1 MYARRIRNMQYHTVH
16 PDRFTDRIS
25 GRSGYI
31 RYNGNLIPGHI
42 VEKRRFA
49 RVGLAGNNGA
59 DTFLHDPAIFLIA
72 YDNSHLADQV
82 ITYFR
87 QVFRIP
93 LQVIAVRVVQSGFN
107 KSQFI
112 QNPASQFLYFIGNCP
127 VQLGQGVLSGKF
139 IGGGNQIHHR
149 FRFRQIDPA
158 AQKGPLGKLSGF
170 SHPGAGCQH
179 QIQDTLHDKG
189 TAMGIDLYRILR
201 RITAGSFHQGD
212 HDFIDLIFLFI
223 HNVTV
228 MNGIGLPG
236 RQCTDTFFISEYF
249 RSNLDCFRS
258 ADPDDTDTGFRYG
271 RCDSRYGI

>member
-1 MYARRIRNMQYHTVH
+1 MQYDTVH
-16 PDRFTDRIS
+16 PDRFTDCIS

-49 RVGLAGNNGA
+49 RVGLTGNNGA
-59 DTFLHDPAIFLIA
+59 DAFLHNPAVFLIV
-72 YDNSHLADQV
+72 YNDGHLADQV

-87 QVFRIP
+87 QMFRIP
-93 LQVIAVRVVQSGFN
+93 LQVIAVRVVQGRFN

-112 QNPASQFLYFIGNCP
+112 QNPASQVLYFIGNCS

-158 AQKGPLGKLSGF
+158 AQKSPFGKLSGF
-170 SHPGAGCQH
+170 SHPGASRQH
-179 QIQDTLHDKG
+179 QIQDTLHNKG
-189 TAMGIDLYRILR
+189 TAMGIDFDRILR
-201 RITAGSFHQGD
+201 RITAGRFHQGD

-228 MNGIGLPG
+228 MNGICLPG
-236 RQCTDTFFISEYF
+236 RQCADAFFIPVDF
-249 RSNLDCFRS
+249 RRNLDCFRS
-258 ADPDDTDTGFRYG
+258 ADPDDTDAGFRYG
-271 RCDSRYGI
+271 CRDSCYGI